1 MKRVIQMLILLIAM
15 YLPSIV
21 WSHQV
26 VGNDRYDTP
35 GKIAEIEK
43 YFKERYNLE
52 LDRHVVVILEPSTK
66 AYSRRLQSLKVKDY
80 ESIAYRSQALT
91 SKENVIV
98 IDCSG
103 LSDRSYMFFLVHE
116 LVHQYQFQLLK
127 EKTTED
133 MVAVEGLAD
142 IIASDISGY
151 PIEIKNYKISYE
163 SIKSYYDFKS
173 SLASRGSATIY
184 QARFFMRNANFLD
197 YLKKE

>member
-103 LSDRSYMFFLVHE
+103 LSDRSYMFFLAHE

-151 PIEIKNYKISYE
+151 PIEIKNCKKGGHMNDYE
-163 SIKSYYDFKS
+163 KH
-173 SLASRGSATIY
+173 
-184 QARFFMRNANFLD
+184 
-197 YLKKE
+197 

>member
-26 VGNDRYDTP
+26 VGNDHYDTP
-35 GKIAEIEK
+35 GKIAEIEN

-103 LSDRSYMFFLVHE
+103 LSDHSYMFFLAHE
-116 LVHQYQFQLLK
+116 LVHQYQFQLSK

-184 QARFFMRNANFLD
+184 QARFFMRNANFLN
-197 YLKKE
+197 YFKKE